1 MQEAISLWP
10 LIGIAVIV
18 VGFVLRFNPVL
29 VVIISGI
36 VTGVAAHMPI
46 ATILEKLGEGF
57 LNTRNL
63 PFILLLPLAVIGL
76 LERHGLKERAQAW
89 IAKIHSATAGR
100 LLIVYLFVR
109 EATAALGL
117 TSLGGHPQMVRPLLA
132 PMAEG
137 AAEKRFGPLPGNVR
151 YRLRAMSAATDNVG
165 LFFGEDI
172 FVAFGA
178 IIFMHNFMLESG
190 GIQTEPLHIAL
201 WGIPTAICAFL
212 IHAARLWRLD
222 RHLQREL
229 DRINAGQAKG
239 GAGMNF
245 QQTYLYWLAGAV
257 LLVVAIMSWRDKS
270 NPRRLTTGLFWGL
283 YGLVFLLGD
292 WTYQLVGDKRTVN
305 IAVGG
310 VVVLALIAGFGGV
323 RLGSYHQRTQEEKTA
338 SAKRLGNKLFF
349 PALAI
354 PVVTVIGV
362 LLFNNL
368 PSWQVALFGPG
379 NHATLITLFSMTV
392 GTLIGLAMAIRMTH
406 ETVAQPMQ
414 EARRLLD
421 SVGWAFILP
430 QILAVL
436 GLLFTAAGVGT
447 SISWLTE
454 HYLAVDNRFIAVA
467 VYAIGMAV
475 LTMVMGNAF
484 AAFPIVTAGVGIPI
498 LVLQHGGN
506 PAVMAAIGMF
516 SGYCGTL
523 MTPMAANFNIVPA
536 ALLELPD
543 KNAVIKAQ
551 IPTGILLLIVNVFL
565 LYFLMFL

>member
-1 MQEAISLWP
+1 MDLLDQRQRIAHKLGSAV
-10 LIGIAVIV
+10 GIERVTDVEQV
-18 VGFVLRFNPVL
+18 VGNAGLFLHAGLGRSDVHTAVDEG
-29 VVIISGI
+29 GI
-36 VTGVAAHMPI
+36 DTDD
-46 ATILEKLGEGF
+46 LY
-57 LNTRNL
+57 R
-63 PFILLLPLAVIGL
+63 PLAGQL
-76 LERHGLKERAQAW
+76 LG
-89 IAKIHSATAGR
+89 
-100 LLIVYLFVR
+100 
-109 EATAALGL
+109 
-117 TSLGGHPQMVRPLLA
+117 
-132 PMAEG
+132 
-137 AAEKRFGPLPGNVR
+137 
-151 YRLRAMSAATDNVG
+151 
-165 LFFGEDI
+165 
-172 FVAFGA
+172 
-178 IIFMHNFMLESG
+178 
-190 GIQTEPLHIAL
+190 
-201 WGIPTAICAFL
+201 
-212 IHAARLWRLD
+212 
-222 RHLQREL
+222 QR
-229 DRINAGQAKG
+229 NG
-239 GAGMNF
+239 GAGF
-245 QQTYLYWLAGAV
+245 A
-257 LLVVAIMSWRDKS
+257 
-270 NPRRLTTGLFWGL
+270 
-283 YGLVFLLGD
+283 
-292 WTYQLVGDKRTVN
+292 
-305 IAVGG
+305 
-310 VVVLALIAGFGGV
+310 GV
-323 RLGSYHQRTQEEKTA
+323 RLGSNHQRTQEEKTT

-506 PAVMAAIGMF
+506 PAVMAAIGHQ
-516 SGYCGTL
+516 
-523 MTPMAANFNIVPA
+523 
-536 ALLELPD
+536 EPD
-543 KNAVIKAQ
+543 RH
-551 IPTGILLLIVNVFL
+551 
-565 LYFLMFL
+565 